1 MANVL
6 KLETTESEASI
17 ADDIDRFFVR
27 DFETNP
33 LGDLDATMT
42 SIIGAGLDR
51 LPLPGDGATLERW
64 RALSRV
70 GAHNLSLVK
79 LYEGHTDALAI
90 MSELRGPR
98 VPARSVWGTWAAE
111 PPTARLRLRGDG
123 SGRVRV
129 HGRKAWCSGA
139 SMVSHGLV
147 TAWNEA
153 DEQCLVAV
161 DLAQPNITIDS
172 QPWKA
177 VGMAGSGSV
186 DVIFEDSEAYLV
198 GAPGDY
204 TRRPGFWQGG
214 IGVAACWYGAA
225 TALAEALRASVGRN
239 ADPHSAAHLGA
250 VDVALGAAA
259 VLREAARQI
268 DQRPDDCAQAL
279 ALRARET
286 VADSASQVLTHV
298 TRALGAGPL
307 CRDAHIAH
315 LVADLPVFMRQSHAE
330 RDLEQLGLAVATSAE
345 RDWRL

>member
-1 MANVL
+1 MAD
-6 KLETTESEASI
+6 AI
-17 ADDIDRFFVR
+17 ARFFAR
-27 DFETNP
+27 DLAANP
-33 LGDLDATMT
+33 LADLGSTMT
-42 SIIGAGLDR
+42 ALVGAGLDR
-51 LPLPGDGATLERW
+51 LPVAGGGATLERW

-70 GAHNLSLVK
+70 GAHDLSLVK

-90 MSELRGPR
+90 MCELHAPR
-98 VPARSVWGTWAAE
+98 VPACSIWGMWAAE

-123 SGRVRV
+123 NGRVRV
-129 HGRKAWCSGA
+129 DGRKAWCSGA

-161 DLAQPNITIDS
+161 DLAQPTITIDP

-177 VGMAGSGSV
+177 IGMGASGSV
-186 DVIFEDSEAYLV
+186 DVVFADSEAYLV

-204 TRRPGFWQGG
+204 TSRPGFWQGG

-225 TALAEALRASVGRN
+225 TALAAPLRASVGRRT
-239 ADPHSAAHLGA
+239 DPHSAAHLGA

-259 VLREAARQI
+259 AVLREAARQI
-268 DQRPDDCAQAL
+268 DQRPGDRVQGL
-279 ALRARET
+279 ALRAREA
-286 VADSASQVLTHV
+286 VADNASLVLTHV

-307 CRDAHIAH
+307 CRDAHIAQ

-345 RDWRL
+345 RNWKL